1 MERISSSLLRA
12 ITGLTLPL
20 VPLMAMA
27 AAARFDIDRQ
37 PLSAALKAFADQS
50 HMQLLYQHD
59 TVAGFTANAVTGE
72 LDTHAALES
81 LLRHSGLEVIYS
93 SDTAATIRQP
103 QNRVAG
109 DPEPAKS
116 ANAVAEPIAP
126 LPQVTI
132 EGAPDIDKQVREF
145 VSEATRQVAA
155 SAASPPS
162 LARWNQPIC
171 PRVDGL
177 SAASSDS
184 VLLHLSQAAAAVGI
198 KIEPSPCQVS
208 LYIVAS
214 NEPERLARSL
224 HKRVPGLFG
233 AAAPA
238 VVERFFN
245 TQRPVRV
252 WYNTQFVGKYGNKL
266 GPADVSKTPRQPL
279 RNSLAELSRLEFDD
293 VRLIFTVV
301 EVVDVARIAG
311 IGTGRLAD
319 YLAMAGLAEI
329 NFDADLHAAP
339 TILRTFD
346 ALGDPVA
353 ASDVPSELTTWDRGF
368 LHGLYVTAQSS
379 KMQRSL
385 IEDVMLRDLAQ
396 N

>member
-1 MERISSSLLRA
+1 MECISSTVLRA
-12 ITGLTLPL
+12 IIGLTLPL
-20 VPLMAMA
+20 VPLLAMGA
-27 AAARFDIDRQ
+27 SARFDIDRQ

-50 HMQLLYQHD
+50 HMQLLYEHD
-59 TVAGFTANAVTGE
+59 TVAGITANAVTGE

-103 QNRVAG
+103 QNRVAPSPG
-109 DPEPAKS
+109 PSKS

-132 EGAPDIDKQVREF
+132 EGAQDIDKQVHTF
-145 VSEATRQVAA
+145 VSETTRPATSQ
-155 SAASPPS
+155 ASPPS
-162 LARWNQPIC
+162 LARWNEPIC

-177 SAASSDS
+177 SAEESDS
-184 VLLHLSQAAAAVGI
+184 ILLHLSQVAAAVGI
-198 KIEPSPCQVS
+198 KIQPSPCQVS

-238 VVERFFN
+238 VVERFYN

-301 EVVDVARIAG
+301 EIVDVARIAG

-353 ASDVPSELTTWDRGF
+353 ASDAPAELTTWDRGF

>member
-1 MERISSSLLRA
+1 MECISSTVLRA
-12 ITGLTLPL
+12 IIGLTLPL
-20 VPLMAMA
+20 VPLLVMGAS
-27 AAARFDIDRQ
+27 ARFDIDRQ

-50 HMQLLYQHD
+50 HMQLLYEHD

-81 LLRHSGLEVIYS
+81 LLHHSGLEVIYS

-103 QNRVAG
+103 QNRVAPSPG
-109 DPEPAKS
+109 PSKS

-132 EGAPDIDKQVREF
+132 EGAQDIDKQVHAF
-145 VSEATRQVAA
+145 VSEATRPATSQ
-155 SAASPPS
+155 ASPPS
-162 LARWNQPIC
+162 LARWNEPIC

-177 SAASSDS
+177 SAEESDS
-184 VLLHLSQAAAAVGI
+184 ILLHLSQAAAPVGI
-198 KIEPSPCQVS
+198 KIQPSPCQVS

-266 GPADVSKTPRQPL
+266 GPADVSKTPHQPL

-353 ASDVPSELTTWDRGF
+353 SSDVPSELTTWDRGF

>member
-1 MERISSSLLRA
+1 MECISSTVLRA
-12 ITGLTLPL
+12 IIGLTLPL
-20 VPLMAMA
+20 VPLLVMGAS
-27 AAARFDIDRQ
+27 ARFDIDRQ

-50 HMQLLYQHD
+50 HMQLLYEHD

-81 LLRHSGLEVIYS
+81 LLHHSGLEVIYS

-103 QNRVAG
+103 QNRVAPSPG
-109 DPEPAKS
+109 PSKS

-132 EGAPDIDKQVREF
+132 EGAQDIDKQVHAF
-145 VSEATRQVAA
+145 VSEATRPATSQ
-155 SAASPPS
+155 ASPPS
-162 LARWNQPIC
+162 LARWNEPIC

-177 SAASSDS
+177 SAEESDS
-184 VLLHLSQAAAAVGI
+184 ILVHLSQAAAAVGI
-198 KIEPSPCQVS
+198 KIQPSPCQVS

-266 GPADVSKTPRQPL
+266 GPADVSKTPHQPL

-353 ASDVPSELTTWDRGF
+353 SSDVPSELTTWDRGF

>member
-1 MERISSSLLRA
+1 MECISSTVLRA
-12 ITGLTLPL
+12 IIGLTLPL
-20 VPLMAMA
+20 VPLLAMGA
-27 AAARFDIDRQ
+27 SARFDIDRQ

-50 HMQLLYQHD
+50 HMQLLYEHD

-103 QNRVAG
+103 QNRVAPSPG
-109 DPEPAKS
+109 PSKS

-132 EGAPDIDKQVREF
+132 EGAQDIDKQVHAF
-145 VSEATRQVAA
+145 VSEATRPATSQ
-155 SAASPPS
+155 ASPPS
-162 LARWNQPIC
+162 LARWNEPIC

-177 SAASSDS
+177 SAEESDS
-184 VLLHLSQAAAAVGI
+184 ILLHLSQAAAAVGI
-198 KIEPSPCQVS
+198 KIQPSPCQVS

-266 GPADVSKTPRQPL
+266 GPADVSKTPHQPL

-353 ASDVPSELTTWDRGF
+353 SSDVPSELTTWDRGF